1 MFADQLQELRKVTL
15 AGLFCDN
22 LDAVHMI
29 QVYSDCSA
37 VLRQYFT
44 AAFLKNKHNFC
55 GKDNFTIKSSH
66 I

>member
-29 QVYSDCSA
+29 QVYSDCAA
-37 VLRQYFT
+37 VIRQYFS
-44 AAFLKNKHNFC
+44 ADFVR
-55 GKDNFTIKSSH
+55 
-66 I
+66 

>member
-29 QVYSDCSA
+29 QVYSDCAA
-37 VLRQYFT
+37 VSRQYFSV
-44 AAFLKNKHNFC
+44 AFLEKTYFLC
-55 GKDNFTIKSSH
+55 G
-66 I
+66 

>member
-29 QVYSDCSA
+29 QVYSDCAA
-37 VLRQYFT
+37 VIRQYFS
-44 AAFLKNKHNFC
+44 AAFLKNIIFVWKR
-55 GKDNFTIKSSH
+55 
-66 I
+66 